1 MTAAVAVG
9 ALGLTGLG
17 GAAFA
22 GAAGG
27 TGHQA
32 TLASGSYLVRAE
44 SGHLG
49 ALTDDLGAR
58 GIAVRQR
65 LQIIDTAV
73 AQLSSAQAT
82 ALQADPLVASVTP
95 DAKVSLASSSYDA
108 ASDAN
113 SAYGAAELLGVHSA
127 WDGGAT
133 GDGIGVALIDSGV
146 SPVSGLASDGQV
158 VYGPDLSFEA
168 GQANTRNLDT
178 YGHGTAMAGLIVAH
192 DPSAVADSTDPSN
205 YQGMAPGAHVV
216 SIKVADALGRADIS
230 QVIAGI
236 DWAVQHA
243 DDPGLNIRVLN
254 LSFGTDS
261 EQSYV
266 LDPLAFA
273 AEVAWRQGIVVVVSS
288 GNGGG
293 STMAMPA
300 ADPFLIAVG
309 ALDTKDTTSTRDDSI
324 ASFTSKG
331 DGSRGLDLVAPGVK
345 LQSLRVPGSYVD
357 TLVRAKGSPGIDN
370 RFFRGSGTSQAAAV
384 TSGLVALLLEQRPQL
399 TPDQVKAL
407 LRGSGSPVGNGARR
421 SWSPV
426 RVPHVDDAMASYVGR
441 SRQRFPAANGTGS
454 LSASRGSMELTKDGQ
469 KLAGE
474 VDVFGNPV
482 DTSALAASEAAA
494 GSWAGDVWNGA
505 SWAGA
510 SWAGASWA
518 SDNWQ
523 GASWTGAG
531 WAGAGWAGAGWAGAG
546 WAGAGWAGAGWAGA
560 GWAGAGWA
568 GEDYS

>member
-22 GAAGG
+22 GAGG
-27 TGHQA
+27 AGHQ
-32 TLASGSYLVRAE
+32 TPLASGSYLVRAE

-49 ALTDDLGAR
+49 ALADDLGAR

-300 ADPFLIAVG
+300 ADPFLLAVG
-309 ALDTKDTTSTRDDSI
+309 ALDTKDTPSTRDDSI

-546 WAGAGWAGAGWAGA
+546 WAGAGWAGAGWAG
-560 GWAGAGWA
+560 
-568 GEDYS
+568 EDYS

>member
-1 MTAAVAVG
+1 M
-9 ALGLTGLG
+9 GLTGLG

-22 GAAGG
+22 GAAGSA
-27 TGHQA
+27 GHQA
-32 TLASGSYLVRAE
+32 PLASGSYLVRAE

-49 ALTDDLGAR
+49 ALAADLGAR
-58 GIAVRQR
+58 GIVVRQR

-82 ALQADPLVASVTP
+82 ALQADPLVAAVTP

-127 WDGGAT
+127 WDSGVT
-133 GDGIGVALIDSGV
+133 GEGVGVALIDSGV

-168 GQANTRNLDT
+168 GQPNTRNLDT

-192 DPSAVADSTDPSN
+192 DPSAVADSADPSN

-293 STMAMPA
+293 NTMAMPA

-309 ALDTKDTTSTRDDSI
+309 ALDTKDTSRTRDDSI

-331 DGSRGLDLVAPGVK
+331 DSSRGLDLVAPGVK

-357 TLVRAKGSPGIDN
+357 SLVRAKGSPGIDS
-370 RFFRGSGTSQAAAV
+370 RFFRGSGTSQAAAL
-384 TSGLVALLLEQRPQL
+384 TSGVVALLLEQRPQL

-407 LRGSGSPVGNGARR
+407 LRGSGSPVGAGARHSW

-426 RVPHVDDAMASYVGR
+426 RVPSIDDALVSYVGR

-454 LSASRGSMELTKDGQ
+454 LSASRGSMQLAKDGK
-469 KLAGE
+469 KLTGD

-482 DTSALAASEAAA
+482 DTSSLAASEAAVE
-494 GSWAGDVWNGA
+494 SWAGDVWNGA

-518 SDNWQ
+518 SDNGE

>member
-1 MTAAVAVG
+1 MAVG

-146 SPVSGLASDGQV
+146 SPVSGLATDGQV

-168 GQANTRNLDT
+168 GRANTRNLDT

-192 DPSAVADSTDPSN
+192 DPSAAADSTDPSN

-309 ALDTKDTTSTRDDSI
+309 ALDTKDTPSTRDDSI

-482 DTSALAASEAAA
+482 DTSALAASEAGA